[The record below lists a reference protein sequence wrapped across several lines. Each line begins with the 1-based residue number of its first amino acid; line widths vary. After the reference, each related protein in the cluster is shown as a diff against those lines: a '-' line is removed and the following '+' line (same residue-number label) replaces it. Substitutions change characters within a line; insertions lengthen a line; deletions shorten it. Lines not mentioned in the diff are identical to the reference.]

1 MLAIGFGADGF
12 DDAIGFTVGESL
24 SEFAQ
29 V

>member
-1 MLAIGFGADGF
+1 MLAIAFGMEES

-29 V
+29 A